1 MFSPSSAGDENVI
14 RVAHFVYI
22 VTSANTGHRYQ
33 NYFFQRAAIPG
44 SSTPLYNYAPFEVRG
59 TTASIGGD
67 NPTVQLL
74 FPHTS
79 FSIGL
84 VEGGNGNR
92 LSRLQLNTVWM
103 NSNGNPTSYSTYS
116 VSAQYVE
123 YFVGI
128 GASFSDTTIEL
139 RFKSAMDSVGAPFPG
154 QQLNSQ
160 NVGILPL
167 NSDFVVG

>member
-1 MFSPSSAGDENVI
+1 MVLESTI
-14 RVAHFVYI
+14 RIAHFVYI
-22 VTSANTGHRYQ
+22 RTSNNIDHRYQ
-33 NYFFQRAAIPG
+33 NFFFQQAAIPG
-44 SSTPLYNYAPFEVRG
+44 TGTPVYNYAPFEVRG
-59 TTASIGGD
+59 TTAAIGGD

-74 FPHTS
+74 FPHTD
-79 FSIGL
+79 FSISL

-103 NSNGNPTSYSTYS
+103 DNSGDPTNYSAYT

-167 NSDFVVG
+167 NSDFMVG